1 MIILLGF
8 ALDSVH
14 AATTQTYRSTKLT
27 AQVDVLF
34 SPWNKQDSPGA
45 VLGIFKDGKIL
56 YAKGYGTANL
66 DYGIPM
72 SPQTVLRTGS
82 ISKQF
87 IAMGIAL
94 LAEQGKLSITD
105 NIRKYLP
112 EMPEYSK
119 PITLA
124 HLLHHTSGI
133 REYLTLVSL
142 IGKPEGSGYVYTPQ
156 GLLSMLAR
164 QRALDFKP
172 GEKFLYSNSG
182 YFLLA
187 EIISRVSGSSASSFV
202 NKHIFEPLG
211 MESTRLHDDP
221 NAIIKNRGV
230 GYSPLENG
238 GYRLDILRL
247 KVIGDLGVISSV
259 EDFLKWDQNFYNNK
273 LGKASPALIETM
285 LTTGSLNDGK
295 NLDYAFGLRVGSYR
309 GIRTVSHGGSAVG
322 YVAHYLQFPEQ
333 KFSIIILSNLS
344 SFSPAELS
352 RKIAD
357 LYLVDDL
364 AKAPISTPD
373 KSAPNQSKSTR
384 ALSPSEVTAYAAEY
398 YSDELDIVY
407 RLRNIGGKLNL
418 TINAMSGSIRARA
431 RDHLSWSGGA
441 DFLFTRDSDG
451 EISGFLLQ
459 SESIR
464 GLTFTKINLE

>member
-1 MIILLGF
+1 MGLVP
-8 ALDSVH
+8 DSVH
-14 AATTQTYRSTKLT
+14 AATTQTYQSTKLT
-27 AQVDVLF
+27 AQIDALF
-34 SPWNKQDSPGA
+34 APWNKPDSPGA
-45 VLGIFKDGKIL
+45 ALGIFKDGKIL
-56 YAKGYGTANL
+56 YAKGYGSANL
-66 DYGIPM
+66 DYDIPM

-94 LAEQGKLSITD
+94 LAEQGKISTTD

-112 EMPEYSK
+112 EMREYDK

-164 QRALDFKP
+164 QRALDFNP
-172 GEKFLYSNSG
+172 GEQFSYSNSG

-187 EIISRVSGSSASSFV
+187 EIISRVSGTSASSFL
-202 NKHIFEPLG
+202 NKHIFQPLG
-211 MESTRLHDDP
+211 MDSTRLHDDP
-221 NAIIKNRGV
+221 NAIIRNRGV

-259 EDFLKWDQNFYNNK
+259 EDFLKWDQNFYNNT
-273 LGKASPALIETM
+273 LGKASPTLIETV
-285 LTTGSLNDGK
+285 LTTGILSDGE
-295 NLDYAFGLRVGSYR
+295 NLDYAFGLRVSSYR
-309 GIRTVSHGGSAVG
+309 GLRTVSHGGSAVG
-322 YVAHYLQFPEQ
+322 YVAHYLQFPQQ

-344 SFSPAELS
+344 SFSPAQLS

-364 AKAPISTPD
+364 AEAPISAPD
-373 KSAPNQSKSTR
+373 KSVQEQSVSIR
-384 ALSPSEVTAYAAEY
+384 ALSSAEVTEYAADY

-407 RLRNIGGKLNL
+407 RLRNVDGKLDL
-418 TINAMSGSIRARA
+418 TINALSGSIRARTE
-431 RDHLSWSGGA
+431 DHLSWSGGA
-441 DFLFTRDSDG
+441 EFLFTRDSGG
-451 EISGFLLQ
+451 EITGFLLQ

-464 GLTFTKINLE
+464 GLKFVKITGD